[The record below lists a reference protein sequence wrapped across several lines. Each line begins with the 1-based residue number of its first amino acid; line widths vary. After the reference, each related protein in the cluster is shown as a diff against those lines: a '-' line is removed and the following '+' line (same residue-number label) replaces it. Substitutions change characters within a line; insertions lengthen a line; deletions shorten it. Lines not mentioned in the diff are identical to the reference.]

1 MRSITTL
8 SVLVAAS
15 AVSAQNEILYYKFEG
30 GAGTKVVNY
39 TPSSSPAPRES
50 PIFSNLPTA
59 PAGSWVAGR
68 FGTALAGG
76 TAVTPYSI
84 NRVDTGW
91 NPSSFT
97 GSFSYGLWLRNTNNN
112 PPPSLSYIFG
122 IPTSLQFR
130 VYTGSTTLLTTGNAT
145 GTTTTRTTANIY
157 QLATAGWVHVALV
170 VDASALTAT
179 YYVNGVA
186 EPTITITG
194 GANFAA
200 GTAFVV
206 GQQLPTLAP
215 SIYDIDD
222 FRFLGRAAS
231 AAEVTAWALA
241 NPAATSDFGAGC
253 DATMTT
259 TGGIPTIGNLT
270 FGFTATGVS
279 AAPGT
284 LLLGLSRTSLGAVP
298 LPLNLGL
305 LFPSMGGCNL
315 ECSAEF
321 TFPLVLGGGGTGG
334 VGFPILPNPTYD
346 GLNLYA
352 QGILIGGP
360 RGLMTTNPVAV
371 AIGN

>member
-1 MRSITTL
+1 MHTRYLLPLTL
-8 SVLVAAS
+8 AA

-30 GAGTKVVNY
+30 GAGAKALNY
-39 TPSSSPAPRES
+39 APSSSPAPREGA
-50 PIFSNLPTA
+50 ITNLLTTA
-59 PAGSWVAGR
+59 PTGSFVPGR
-68 FGTALAGG
+68 FGTALTSGIA
-76 TAVTPYSI
+76 TAPVQRNY
-84 NRVDTGW
+84 VDTGW
-91 NPSSFT
+91 ANPVPFT
-97 GSFSYGLWLRNTNNN
+97 GSYTWAMWMRNSRNN
-112 PPPSLSYIFG
+112 PGPGLTYIAG
-122 IPTSLQFR
+122 IPVSGAFR
-130 VYTGSTTLLTTGNAT
+130 IYSGSSILLTVGGAGGAT
-145 GTTTTRTTANIY
+145 YYSTTANIY
-157 QLATAGWVHVALV
+157 QMSTAGWVHVAFV
-170 VDASALTAT
+170 VDTTTMTAQ

-186 EPTITITG
+186 EAPLTLT
-194 GANFAA
+194 AA
-200 GTAFVV
+200 PSFSGTTFLI
-206 GQQLPTLAP
+206 GSQMTTNAP
-215 SIYDIDD
+215 SIYDIDE
-222 FRFLGRAAS
+222 FRFLGRTATV
-231 AAEVTAWALA
+231 AEITAWSLA
-241 NPAATSDFGAGC
+241 NPAATSEFGAGC

-259 TGGIPTIGNLT
+259 TGIPTIGNLT

-315 ECSAEF
+315 ESSAEF

-334 VGFPILPNPTYD
+334 IGFPILPNPTFD